1 MATDISPH
9 STNHLA
15 SQRLVLCIV
24 GKAGNSPRTKL
35 PAWPTT
41 TAGQR
46 QREVTLPEAEEV
58 SKPTHLSSL
67 LSHMEELKVEDQQ
80 HDQRRV
86 SCRVF
91 SDYKSM
97 AWKNGLGQ
105 SVELAVVPASPFLLL
120 LRTGGLS
127 ISSSS

>member
-1 MATDISPH
+1 M
-9 STNHLA
+9 
-15 SQRLVLCIV
+15 
-24 GKAGNSPRTKL
+24 
-35 PAWPTT
+35 
-41 TAGQR
+41 
-46 QREVTLPEAEEV
+46 EEAAEV
-58 SKPTHLSSL
+58 SKPTQLSSL
-67 LSHMEELKVEDQQ
+67 LSNMEELKVEDQQ

-105 SVELAVVPASPFLLL
+105 SVELAVVPASPPFFFSCAPVD
-120 LRTGGLS
+120 LS